1 MTSGRRVEIDYDK
14 IYTCNTGDYKI
25 IRELPEIVVS
35 GKSQKKKRM
44 VEIKFLSTGTI
55 KHVPFAEADKCNV
68 HDPYY
73 PTVGGVGCLGD
84 YKKYDYHCERIRMI
98 WTRMIRRCYTPNE
111 QAYDM
116 YGGAGVKVEGRWHCY
131 ENFLADL
138 PSIPGFYEYLD
149 YINGRSDIKYDF
161 DKDYIQDGVKKCNK
175 VYSRET
181 CMFIPKML
189 NLSTMARDKKGKCS
203 SIYYGV
209 HKLQENG
216 HFQATV
222 NIDKKK
228 HFLGTFRNEIEAA
241 VAYNNEILRCT
252 NHPEYYNLNE
262 FEICKVVEKETT
274 NTNNIATGAK
284 FNLGVNEVEF
294 CKVINKRENK

>member
-1 MTSGRRVEIDYDK
+1 MASGRKIEIDYNK
-14 IYTCNTGDYKI
+14 TYTSNNCGDFKI
-25 IRELPEIVVS
+25 IRELEPIIS
-35 GKSQKKKRM
+35 GKAQKEKRM
-44 VEIKFLSTGTI
+44 VEIKFISTGT
-55 KHVPFAEADKCNV
+55 VRAVQLLEALKGNIA
-68 HDPYY
+68 DPYY
-73 PTVGGVGCLGD
+73 PTLAGVGCLGD
-84 YKKYDYHCERIRMI
+84 YKKYDYHCVKIKDIWNHMI
-98 WTRMIRRCYTPNE
+98 ARCYNPNDSS
-111 QAYDM
+111 YHM

-149 YINGRSDIKYDF
+149 YINGKSNIKYDF
-161 DKDYIQDGVKKCNK
+161 DKDYIQDGVKKNNK
-175 VYSRET
+175 LYSRET

-241 VAYNNEILRCT
+241 VAYNNEILRCAD
-252 NHPEYYNLNE
+252 HPEYYNLNE
-262 FEICKVVEKETT
+262 FEICKVVKKDEES
-274 NTNNIATGAK
+274 TNNTATGSMYGMQNIISK
-284 FNLGVNEVEF
+284 FI
-294 CKVINKRENK
+294 K